1 MPTNTQNAN
10 WIPLIPMHN
19 TLFNNKLLYL
29 IIIIIFILG
38 EDHSMRDRGS
48 VWSLDQQQPQ
58 QQQSGHI
65 CIEFTTFYGIV
76 SYAVGVSLILTISG
90 IQSGRRFFLH
100 RRHSGR
106 HSGRRSAGHTLRDTP
121 ANHHH
126 RQRQRQQQQQ
136 QQQRV
141 LNGLDMDYSSD
152 SDEFDREL
160 EQLRDR
166 IRTPSGGSC
175 AF

>member
-1 MPTNTQNAN
+1 MQTGSPGSRCT
-10 WIPLIPMHN
+10 I
-19 TLFNNKLLYL
+19 LYL
-29 IIIIIFILG
+29 ILILIIFILG

-48 VWSLDQQQPQ
+48 VWSLDQQQQ
-58 QQQSGHI
+58 QQQQQPGHS
-65 CIEFTTFYGIV
+65 CVELTTFYGIV
-76 SYAVGVSLILTISG
+76 SYAVGVSLILCIVG
-90 IQSGRRFFLH
+90 IKSGRRFFLH
-100 RRHSGR
+100 RCRR
-106 HSGRRSAGHTLRDTP
+106 HSGRRSSRRSGHTLRDTP

-126 RQRQRQQQQQ
+126 HRQRQQQQQQ

-152 SDEFDREL
+152 EFDREL

-166 IRTPSGGSC
+166 ISTSSGGSC